1 MCVLVIIITT
11 IISNAHKALSAFQR
25 TRWEAGELVN
35 VLILVQWV
43 SLSGM
48 VGFVCVCRGGGGGV
62 TLRKDIVKPAVT
74 EASAGL

>member
-1 MCVLVIIITT
+1 MCVLIIIIT
-11 IISNAHKALSAFQR
+11 IISKAHKALNALQR

-35 VLILVQWV
+35 VLIWVQWV

-48 VGFVCVCRGGGGGV
+48 VGFVCVCRGGGGGGV
-62 TLRKDIVKPAVT
+62 TLRKDIVKLAVI